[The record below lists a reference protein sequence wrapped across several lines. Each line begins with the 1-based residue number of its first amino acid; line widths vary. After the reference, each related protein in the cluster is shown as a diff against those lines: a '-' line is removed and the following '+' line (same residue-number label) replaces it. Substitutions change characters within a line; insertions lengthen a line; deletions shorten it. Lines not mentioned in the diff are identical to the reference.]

1 MHEAVNDG
9 DGGACAQAPRG
20 GLRAVLGGLLLFVS
34 ACAPRRPEATVL
46 AGADLAAYRRL
57 AVLPYSDRAG
67 EGRDYAPAAA
77 KALYAVGFDVA
88 PPESVA
94 AILGDLG
101 FRRGEPIALPT
112 LQELRRRTRAQAVV
126 IGTLDCP
133 RDPKGRRVKVLFLD
147 AERGDALF
155 EMAYAPERCATPAA
169 AEEAAQRLAARV
181 RREVGERMTRT
192 EGALP

>member
-1 MHEAVNDG
+1 MREALTALALAALAG
-9 DGGACAQAPRG
+9 CA
-20 GLRAVLGGLLLFVS
+20 S
-34 ACAPRRPEATVL
+34 RRPEAAVL

-77 KALYAVGFDVA
+77 KTLFAMGFDVA

-94 AILGDLG
+94 AILRDLDV
-101 FRRGEPIALPT
+101 RRGEPIAVPT
-112 LQELRRRTRAQAVV
+112 LQELKRRTRAQAVV
-126 IGTLDCP
+126 MGTLDCP

-155 EMAYAPERCATPAA
+155 EMAYVPERCGTPAA
-169 AEEAAQRLAARV
+169 AAEAAERLAAHV
-181 RREVGERMTRT
+181 SREVGDRLTGRT